1 MATMDRKLIK
11 LYEVP
16 DNSRIRIEGLEV
28 NGVLTEE
35 LNFHHIDGMFSYCVT
50 DNNEV
55 VHLSAFAECEIIE
68 QNK

>member
-1 MATMDRKLIK
+1 MSKLVK

-16 DNSRIRIEGLEV
+16 RNSRIRIEGLEV

-35 LNFHHIDGMFSYCVT
+35 LNFHYVDGMYSYCTT
-50 DNNEV
+50 DDDEI
-55 VHLSAFAECEIIE
+55 VHIAAFAECEIIE

>member
-1 MATMDRKLIK
+1 MNKLVK

-16 DNSRIRIEGLEV
+16 KNSRIRIEGLEV

-35 LNFHHIDGMFSYCVT
+35 LNFHHVDGMYSYCTT

-55 VHLSAFAECEIIE
+55 VHLNASAECEIIE

>member
-1 MATMDRKLIK
+1 MDKKLIK

-16 DNSRIRIEGLEV
+16 KNSRIRIEGLEV

-35 LNFHHIDGMFSYCVT
+35 LNFHHVDGMYSYCTT
-50 DNNEV
+50 DDDEI
-55 VHLSAFAECEIIE
+55 VHIAAFAECEIIE

>member
-1 MATMDRKLIK
+1 MDRKLVK

-16 DNSRIRIEGLEV
+16 KNSRIRIEGLEV

-35 LNFHHIDGMFSYCVT
+35 LNFHHVDGMYSLCIT
-50 DNNEV
+50 DDDEI
-55 VHLSAFAECEIIE
+55 VHIAAFAECEIIE

>member
-1 MATMDRKLIK
+1 MDRKLVK

-16 DNSRIRIEGLEV
+16 KNSRIRIEGLEV

-35 LNFHHIDGMFSYCVT
+35 LNFHHVDGMYSLCIT
-50 DNNEV
+50 DDDEI
-55 VHLSAFAECEIIE
+55 VHIAAFAECEVIE

>member
-1 MATMDRKLIK
+1 MDKKLIK

-16 DNSRIRIEGLEV
+16 KNSRIRIEGLEV

-35 LNFHHIDGMFSYCVT
+35 LNFHHVDGMYSYCT
-50 DNNEV
+50 TDDNNV
-55 VHLSAFAECEIIE
+55 IHLAAWTECEIIE

>member
-1 MATMDRKLIK
+1 MDKKLIK

-16 DNSRIRIEGLEV
+16 KNSRIRIEGLEV

-35 LNFHHIDGMFSYCVT
+35 LNFHHVDGMYSYCTT

-55 VHLSAFAECEIIE
+55 VHLNASAECEIIE

>member
-1 MATMDRKLIK
+1 MNKLVK

-16 DNSRIRIEGLEV
+16 NNSRIRIEGLEV

-35 LNFHHIDGMFSYCVT
+35 LNFHHVDGMYSYCT
-50 DNNEV
+50 TDDNNV
-55 VHLSAFAECEIIE
+55 IHLTALTECEIIE